1 MNENNSKD
9 TISIKGKQRRRFLDL
24 ILKIGGLTG
33 LGAIVYPVFRY
44 LIPPDIPEA
53 NVSSISA
60 GTIDEFLPNT
70 SKIIR
75 FGRKPVIVIRKKNGD
90 FKALSATCTHLDC
103 NVQYRDDL
111 EQIWCA
117 CHNGLYNL
125 EGKNI
130 SGPPPKPL
138 SQYSIIVNNDRI
150 VITKGE
156 SS

>member
-1 MNENNSKD
+1 MDQKKSSK
-9 TISIKGKQRRRFLDL
+9 IMKRRKFLNIVFNFSL
-24 ILKIGGLTG
+24 FTWIAAIL
-33 LGAIVYPVFRY
+33 YPVIKY
-44 LIPPDIPEA
+44 LIPPAIPE
-53 NVSSISA
+53 VSINSITA
-60 GTIDEFLPNT
+60 GAIQDFPISSSMIT
-70 SKIIR
+70 R
-75 FGRKPVIVIRKKNGD
+75 FGRKPILVLRKKNGD
-90 FKALSATCTHLDC
+90 FRALSATCTHLDC